1 MSYRIEYSVRVLKE
15 DAKSGAETLISY
27 RNAVTVTEDG
37 KLPLP
42 LLQKAGQLIGL
53 RIVESIILHRDDIV
67 GMPDAERERYRQEL
81 PQRIHPQVEG

>member
-15 DAKSGAETLISY
+15 DAKAGAETLITYSE
-27 RNAVTVTEDG
+27 NVTITEDG

-53 RIVESIILHRDDIV
+53 QIAETVILHRDDIV
-67 GMPDAERERYRQEL
+67 GMSDAERERYRQEL
-81 PQRIHPQVEG
+81 PQRMRPEMEG